1 MTRLLNDCR
10 NRLNKTNKQSLQ
22 YYLIITELMCDINNS
37 FYDNTSSSYPHVQL
51 KHMIIN
57 QF

>member
-1 MTRLLNDCR
+1 
-10 NRLNKTNKQSLQ
+10 
-22 YYLIITELMCDINNS
+22 MCDINNS

>member
-1 MTRLLNDCR
+1 M
-10 NRLNKTNKQSLQ
+10 Q